1 MAILGLDIA
10 VLELLLALS
19 MFLVGIFEI
28 GPFGAERVGS
38 SKVFAKYLNSVP
50 EF

>member
-1 MAILGLDIA
+1 MAILGVEIA

-28 GPFGAERVGS
+28 GPFETTIVGS
-38 SKVFAKYLNSVP
+38 SKVFAKYLNSIP

>member
-1 MAILGLDIA
+1 MAILGLDIV

-19 MFLVGIFEI
+19 IFLVGIFEI
-28 GPFGAERVGS
+28 GPFGTARIRS
-38 SKVFAKYLNSVP
+38 SKVFVKYLNSVP